1 VDPFSIGLLTFVA
14 AKADPYLGFALFFTL
29 SLGLGLPYLLL
40 GFFSGEIQ
48 RLPKSGLWMVW
59 VKKVFGF
66 ILLGMP
72 LYFLYAYLPEAEAHW
87 FVATYIALVGI
98 LLGFVFSGKGVPKG
112 FEIFQKAFG
121 TAILLGGLALF
132 ALWPQPVRLPF
143 EPYSPERMES
153 AQKAGQKVLL
163 DFSAEWCIPCREL
176 ELKTFPDPKV
186 REALKGWVLLK
197 ADLTKF
203 DDGVTKEL
211 RKKWNVSGV
220 PTILL
225 IGSDGKIK
233 GGGRIVGF
241 VGPYD
246 LLTHF

>member
-1 VDPFSIGLLTFVA
+1 
-14 AKADPYLGFALFFTL
+14 
-29 SLGLGLPYLLL
+29 
-40 GFFSGEIQ
+40 
-48 RLPKSGLWMVW
+48 
-59 VKKVFGF
+59 
-66 ILLGMP
+66 
-72 LYFLYAYLPEAEAHW
+72 
-87 FVATYIALVGI
+87 
-98 LLGFVFSGKGVPKG
+98 
-112 FEIFQKAFG
+112 
-121 TAILLGGLALF
+121 
-132 ALWPQPVRLPF
+132 
-143 EPYSPERMES
+143 MES

-203 DDGVTKEL
+203 DDGATKEL